1 MNTTFPQKTRQSERK
16 HRVNINTADV
26 THQGQVITQYRKAKR
41 WSQEDLAEALQVDVR
56 TVQRMEKQAM
66 IKNISRRQLLIGLLG
81 IPAALMELENELLHQ
96 TLKIPLVL
104 NKDRMSFLEDEMSTR
119 WELYYTGGTLRAAR
133 GLDMWI
139 DEVTQ
144 LAKSSQETAW
154 HKRTLALLTMS
165 YQLQSCILRDSM
177 EYTQAHF
184 ANRRAYHIAKELDD
198 PELIAS
204 ALSREGITLIQQEK
218 PTDAIKYLQGALKT
232 IHYLGLPTLKA
243 YTLQGLSEAYAKAQQ
258 TQECWQSIGQLEHIL
273 EQGEHITEERSN
285 TRLNT
290 ASVTAQKG
298 INAVLLHDHQ
308 RALALMDK
316 SLSTYDPAFIRG
328 RARLLSQKAEAY
340 YGLGY
345 IDESA
350 TIAEEALRLARS
362 VGANKTLARVR
373 TLHTTLLQSPW
384 RKERSIA
391 RLGAVLSL

>member
-1 MNTTFPQKTRQSERK
+1 MS
-16 HRVNINTADV
+16 INSSDV
-26 THQGQVITQYRKAKR
+26 THQGQVITQYRKAKK

-66 IKNISRRQLLIGLLG
+66 VKNINRRQLLIGLLG

-96 TLKIPLVL
+96 ALKAPLVL
-104 NKDRMSFLEDEMSTR
+104 NNDRMSFLEDEMSTR

-133 GLDMWI
+133 SLDMWMN
-139 DEVTQ
+139 EVTQ
-144 LAKSSQETAW
+144 LAQSSQGKAW
-154 HKRTLALLTMS
+154 NNRTLALLTMS
-165 YQLQSCILRDSM
+165 YQLQSCIARDM
-177 EYTQAHF
+177 MDYDQAHR
-184 ANRRAYHIAKELDD
+184 ANRRAYHIAQELDD

-204 ALSREGITLIQQEK
+204 ALTREGLTLIQQEK
-218 PTDAIKYLQGALKT
+218 PVEAIKYLKGALKT

-258 TQECWQSIGQLEHIL
+258 AQECWQSIGQLEHTL
-273 EQGEHITEERSN
+273 EQRGQTTERSN
-285 TRLNT
+285 TRLSA

-298 INAVLLHDHQ
+298 INAVLLHDHR
-308 RALALMDK
+308 RALSLMDK
-316 SLSTYDPAFIRG
+316 SLITYDPALIRG

-345 IDESA
+345 IDESV
-350 TIAEEALRLARS
+350 TMAEEALTLARS
-362 VGANKTLARVR
+362 IGANKTLARVR